1 MAQDKFKRSEYCHI
15 GREDRRSPK
24 IFCTYGAFVDN
35 NSTIS
40 MKHNLISTRDSAG
53 DSELSLHEAI
63 LTSQP
68 SDGGL
73 FVFPEMPK
81 LELSKLIDLDFR
93 ALAKTI
99 LGQFDFGIP
108 KKALDAVIDEAY
120 GSQWDTSEI
129 IPVTPLW
136 GKNFLLELYHGPT
149 QAFKDIAL
157 QFLPRVLSRYR
168 REGEVMRALGASSG
182 DTISAAHF
190 GVGDVAGLQSIF
202 LLPAKGP
209 SEIQLLQA
217 VANGFHNV
225 MTILI
230 EGSFDDGQRI
240 IKTIMSEERYRDIK
254 YENNF
259 ISFNSINIAR
269 ILAQIVYYI
278 YAYLELVRKQ
288 VIPLGDPINFSVP
301 SGNFG
306 DALAGV
312 YAREMGA
319 PIQRLNVATNK
330 NDILHRFLE
339 TGEYRPGDQLQHSL
353 APSQDIAT
361 ASNFERMLFL
371 IFRDPARVSQLMKEL
386 KMQASFRIEHS
397 ELEAFRR
404 ILTSSS
410 ASDDEIDAAIRYIFQ
425 KTGKV
430 IDPHTAT
437 GVHGGLRIFGENPEL
452 PTVFLA
458 TADHI
463 KFPQPE
469 GVMRGEARYQAIVS
483 PLRARPPVFLRSA
496 ADEASVIA
504 AIREAVQRIG

>member
-1 MAQDKFKRSEYCHI
+1 MNF
-15 GREDRRSPK
+15 P
-24 IFCTYGAFVDN
+24 
-35 NSTIS
+35 
-40 MKHNLISTRDSAG
+40 LISTRDEGAVG
-53 DSELSLHEAI
+53 TTLKDAI

-73 FVFPEMPK
+73 FVFSEMPK
-81 LELSKLIDLDFR
+81 LEILKLIDLDYR
-93 ALAKTI
+93 VLAKAI

-120 GSQWDTSEI
+120 GSQWDTPEI
-129 IPVTPLW
+129 TPVTPLW

-157 QFLPRVLSRYR
+157 QFLPRILSRYR

-202 LLPAKGP
+202 LLPTKGP

-217 VANGFHNV
+217 VASGFHNV

-240 IKTIMSEERYRDIK
+240 IKAIMSEERYRDFK

-269 ILAQIVYYI
+269 ILAQIVFFV
-278 YAYLELVRKQ
+278 YAYLELVRRQ

-312 YAREMGA
+312 YAREMDL

-330 NDILHRFLE
+330 NNILHRFLE
-339 TGEYRPGDQLQHSL
+339 TGEYRPGNHVDISR

-371 IFRDPARVSQLMKEL
+371 SFRDPARVRHLMKEL
-386 KMQASFRIEHS
+386 KMNGFFRVEHA
-397 ELEAFRR
+397 ELGAFRD
-404 ILTSSS
+404 ILRSSS
-410 ASDDEIDAAIRYIFQ
+410 ASDDEIDAAIRYVFQ

-437 GVHGGLRIFGENPEL
+437 GVHGGLRVFGENPEM

-463 KFPQPE
+463 KFPQPP
-469 GVMRGEARYQAIVS
+469 GVSRNEARYQAVTAS
-483 PLRARPPVFLRSA
+483 LRGRPPMFLRSA

-504 AIREAVQRIG
+504 AIREAVGLMGRNRLV